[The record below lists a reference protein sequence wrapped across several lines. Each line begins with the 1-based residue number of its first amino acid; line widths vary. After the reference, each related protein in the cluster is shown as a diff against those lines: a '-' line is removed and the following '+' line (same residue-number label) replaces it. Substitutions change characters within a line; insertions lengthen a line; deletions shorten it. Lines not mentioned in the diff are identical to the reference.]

1 MDNKFVGLLAFTI
14 GAVTGSAV
22 AWYYAKKK
30 YEQIAQEEIDSVK
43 EVFSRREKE
52 KDEPKENLE
61 YKINPTD
68 DVESNHSQCY
78 EDPQLKALREAADT
92 IIRQEGYVTSDDS
105 DTPVSDAPYVIP
117 PEELYEREDYE
128 TYTLFYY
135 ADGVLTDDNKEIIDD
150 VESTIGFESLNHFG
164 EYEDD
169 SVFVRNDVRGC
180 DYEILRDNRNYSDV
194 IAKKQ
199 HRSVDN

>member
-1 MDNKFVGLLAFTI
+1 MDNKIVGLLAFTI
-14 GAVTGSAV
+14 GAVTGSVV

-52 KDEPKENLE
+52 QAEPTNDK
-61 YKINPTD
+61 T
-68 DVESNHSQCY
+68 ESNHSQCY

-117 PEELYEREDYE
+117 PEDLYEREDYE

-135 ADGVLTDDNKEIIDD
+135 ADGVLTDDNEEIIED

>member
-1 MDNKFVGLLAFTI
+1 MDNKIVGLLAFTI
-14 GAVTGSAV
+14 GAVTGSVV

-52 KDEPKENLE
+52 QAEPTNDK
-61 YKINPTD
+61 T
-68 DVESNHSQCY
+68 ESNHSQCY

-135 ADGVLTDDNKEIIDD
+135 ADGVLTDDNEEIIED

>member
-1 MDNKFVGLLAFTI
+1 MDNKIVGLLAFTI
-14 GAVTGSAV
+14 GAVTGSVV

-52 KDEPKENLE
+52 QAEPTNDK
-61 YKINPTD
+61 T
-68 DVESNHSQCY
+68 ESNHSQCY

-105 DTPVSDAPYVIP
+105 DTPVRDAPYVIP

-135 ADGVLTDDNKEIIDD
+135 ADGVLTDDNEEIIDD

-199 HRSVDN
+199 HRSVDD

>member
-1 MDNKFVGLLAFTI
+1 MDNKIVSLLAFTI

-52 KDEPKENLE
+52 QVEPTNDK
-61 YKINPTD
+61 T
-68 DVESNHSQCY
+68 ESNHSKCY

-92 IIRQEGYVTSDDS
+92 IIQQEGYVTSDDS

-135 ADGVLTDDNKEIIDD
+135 ADGVLTDDNEEIIDD

-199 HRSVDN
+199 HRSVDD

>member
-1 MDNKFVGLLAFTI
+1 MDNKIIGLLAFTI
-14 GAVTGSAV
+14 GAVTGSAM

-52 KDEPKENLE
+52 QAEPTNDK
-61 YKINPTD
+61 T
-68 DVESNHSQCY
+68 ESNHSQCY

-117 PEELYEREDYE
+117 PEDLYEREDYE

-135 ADGVLTDDNKEIIDD
+135 ADGVLTDDNEEIIED

>member
-1 MDNKFVGLLAFTI
+1 MDNKIIGLLAFTI

-52 KDEPKENLE
+52 HVEPTNDK
-61 YKINPTD
+61 T
-68 DVESNHSQCY
+68 ESNHSQCY

-92 IIRQEGYVTSDDS
+92 IIQQEGYATSDDS
-105 DTPVSDAPYVIP
+105 NTPVSDAPYVIT

-135 ADGVLTDDNKEIIDD
+135 ADGVLTDDNEEIVDD

-199 HRSVDN
+199 HRSVDD

>member
-1 MDNKFVGLLAFTI
+1 MDNKIISLLAFTI
-14 GAVTGSAV
+14 GAVAGSAV
-22 AWYYAKKK
+22 TWYYAKKK

-43 EVFSRREKE
+43 EVFSRRKKE
-52 KDEPKENLE
+52 QTEPEND
-61 YKINPTD
+61 KK
-68 DVESNHSQCY
+68 ESNHSQCY

-92 IIRQEGYVTSDDS
+92 IIQQEGYVTSDDS
-105 DTPVSDAPYVIP
+105 NTSVSDAPYVIP

-135 ADGVLTDDNKEIIDD
+135 ADGVLTDDNEEIIDD

-199 HRSVDN
+199 HRSVDD

>member
-1 MDNKFVGLLAFTI
+1 MDTKIVGLLAFTI
-14 GAVTGSAV
+14 GAVAGSAV
-22 AWYYAKKK
+22 TWYYAKKK

-52 KDEPKENLE
+52 HTEPANDK
-61 YKINPTD
+61 K
-68 DVESNHSQCY
+68 ESNHSKCY

-92 IIRQEGYVTSDDS
+92 IIRQEGYVTSDNS
-105 DTPVSDAPYVIP
+105 DTPVSNAPYVIS
-117 PEELYEREDYE
+117 PEELYEQENYE

-135 ADGVLTDDNKEIIDD
+135 ADGILTDDNEEVIED

-199 HRSVDN
+199 HLSVDD

>member
-1 MDNKFVGLLAFTI
+1 MDNKIVGLLAFTI
-14 GAVTGSAV
+14 GAVTGSVV

-52 KDEPKENLE
+52 QAEPTNDK
-61 YKINPTD
+61 T
-68 DVESNHSQCY
+68 ESNHSQCY

-105 DTPVSDAPYVIP
+105 DTPVSNAPYVIP

-135 ADGVLTDDNKEIIDD
+135 ADGVLTDDNEEIIDD

-164 EYEDD
+164 KYEDD

-180 DYEILRDNRNYSDV
+180 DYEVLRDNRNYSDV

-199 HRSVDN
+199 HRSVDD